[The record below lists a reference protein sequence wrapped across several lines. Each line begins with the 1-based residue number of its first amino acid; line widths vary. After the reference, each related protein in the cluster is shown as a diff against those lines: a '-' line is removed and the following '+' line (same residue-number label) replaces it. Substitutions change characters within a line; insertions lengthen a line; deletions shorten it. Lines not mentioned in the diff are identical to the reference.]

1 MISESLAQELSL
13 IVLILLYGTVLAR
26 LVPRQFHII
35 LNLGVALTAIVLGYG
50 FGLTAQQMGISPY
63 AITSGILWAV
73 VASAVIAF
81 TTLTISLIPPLRKF
95 FLGDN
100 LSKASGK
107 LIAFEAGIRIPFST
121 ALIEEVLFRGVL
133 LGLLLAHHSSVLALV
148 YSAVVFGL
156 WHIFPTIATLEQN
169 DAAIAAVKNKKHRKL
184 AGIAGT
190 VLITF
195 AAGLLFG
202 LLRILAGSIIAPWLL
217 HWTINS
223 SGVAG
228 VYVARKISYRNSA
241 EKGND
246 E

>member
-1 MISESLAQELSL
+1 MISENFAQELSL

-26 LVPRQFHII
+26 LVPRRFHIY
-35 LNLGVALTAIVLGYG
+35 LNFGIAVTAIVLGFG
-50 FGLTAQQMGISPY
+50 FGLTPKEMGVSIY
-63 AITSGILWAV
+63 TITSGIFIAIA
-73 VASAVIAF
+73 ASVVIAVA
-81 TTLTISLIPPLRKF
+81 TLIIAIIPPLRKY

-133 LGLLLAHHSSVLALV
+133 LGLLLTHYSTPIALL
-148 YSAVVFGL
+148 YASIVFGL

-169 DAAIAAVKNKKHRKL
+169 DATIKAIANKKHRKY
-184 AGIAGT
+184 AGVVGT
-190 VLITF
+190 VAITTV
-195 AAGLLFG
+195 AGLLFG
-202 LLRILAGSIIAPWLL
+202 YLRILANSIIAPWLV

-228 VYVARKISYRNSA
+228 IYVARKITERAQFKEENH
-241 EKGND
+241 E
-246 E
+246 

>member
-1 MISESLAQELSL
+1 MVSENIAQELSL

-26 LVPRQFHII
+26 LVPRQYHIF
-35 LNLGVALTAIVLGYG
+35 LNLGIAITAIVLGFG
-50 FGLTAQQMGISPY
+50 FGLTPKDMGISVY
-63 AITSGILWAV
+63 TITSGLLIAVAASVVILLV
-73 VASAVIAF
+73 TLLIA
-81 TTLTISLIPPLRKF
+81 IIPPLRKY

-100 LSKASGK
+100 LSNASGK

-133 LGLLLAHHSSVLALV
+133 LGLLLSHYSTVIALV
-148 YSAVVFGL
+148 YASIVFGL

-169 DAAIAAVKNKKHRKL
+169 DATSKAIANKKHRKY
-184 AGIAGT
+184 AGVIGTVVITSIAGM
-190 VLITF
+190 
-195 AAGLLFG
+195 LFG
-202 LLRILAGSIIAPWLL
+202 YLRILANSIIAPWLV

-228 VYVARKISYRNSA
+228 IYVARKITNSA
-241 EKGND
+241 KRKGDNH

>member
-1 MISESLAQELSL
+1 MLSESLAQELSL

-26 LVPRQFHII
+26 LVPRQFHIL
-35 LNLGVALTAIVLGYG
+35 LNIGIAVTAIVLGFG
-50 FGLTAQQMGISPY
+50 FGLSPKDMGISIY
-63 AITSGILWAV
+63 TITSGIAV
-73 VASAVIAF
+73 AIVASVVIAAS
-81 TTLTISLIPPLRKF
+81 TLLIALIPPLRKY

-133 LGLLLAHHSSVLALV
+133 LGLLLTHYPTAVALV
-148 YSAVVFGL
+148 YASVVFGL

-169 DAAIAAVKNKKHRKL
+169 DATIKAIADKKHRKY
-184 AGIAGT
+184 AGVIGT
-190 VLITF
+190 VVITTI
-195 AAGLLFG
+195 AGLLFG
-202 LLRILAGSIIAPWLL
+202 YLRILANSIIAPWIV

-228 VYVARKISYRNSA
+228 IYVAKKIT
-241 EKGND
+241 EKNNKD
-246 E
+246 QNE